1 MSQFLSSFNE
11 GFVPGSTYQDP
22 VEKLRVSMPQAMID
36 TDFEYSLQ
44 ASKWES
50 VGMINNVP
58 SVFVKANEPFLSGD
72 QISRITPLA
81 ASGSV
86 FTSITAPT
94 DRARTGLTQ
103 VHGTANSDEVNVGLT
118 VPWSVTFLGNSYQ
131 QINVNGNSWLSFG
144 VASTASFVSAD
155 ADSPNVPTIHI
166 GSNSYPGGGEDGN
179 VSYIGYE
186 TYTDAF
192 WGVSYR
198 VRFEGN
204 NSYSGVGINKIWD
217 VIFPQNNPAT
227 VLICLRT
234 PFTYNATYEF
244 LAVSSGEQFIAYQVG
259 AAKLGTDLSY
269 SWSSPLIT
277 TLMEVTTVAAHGRSV
292 GQPIIVKESS
302 NETSVDGAY
311 LVTQVPTSTTFR
323 YIPRRT
329 AGLRVLSQAAT
340 YSRTGTAVTV
350 TTSTSH
356 GYRIGQSVFVDAT
369 SGALVDGIYEVAA
382 SPAPTAT
389 TFAFT
394 TAASGSTSGN
404 ATLTQEFRTPYTSIY
419 TGGFFDQ
426 SDFSVNTIDRVNS
439 TTRARVTMNY
449 PHGMF
454 VGSPIYVI
462 DTTQPTADHVGGFY
476 VDKVNSNMAF
486 EYTTRAVANYSSSA
500 QLSTGANSLVYSRPE
515 GTAIHRSADGG
526 VQINPG
532 SNAPNAQIIRQT
544 RKYFRYQ
551 SGKGVQFSTGAL
563 LKPVYDVNN
572 ILVDAT
578 DWASNGNYLVC
589 TVTTEQEHGLASPF
603 DSATGVLL
611 GATVRLRGFTVSS
624 GINPYNASGLVVKS
638 VPEPKKIV
646 VWVPAASVPADTTP
660 GGLAQVDVTGWT
672 DALTREGLFDE
683 QNGVFWEFD
692 GTKLFAVKRSSTT
705 SLSGNLTAV
714 RGSSTVYGTNTKFLS
729 QLSPGDY
736 IVIRGMSH
744 AVVDILSDTE
754 LVVAPRYRG
763 VATAFQTKAL
773 KTVETRVESANFS
786 IDPLDGTGPSGYTL
800 DPNKMQ
806 MFFIDYSWYGAGK
819 IRWGIRTTDGKITYV
834 HEAPQNN
841 VNTEAWIRSGN
852 LPGRFEIMNKSK
864 RTSLTAVTNYNAV
877 GTWSS
882 TVNSTTFTI
891 TSNGHGLAT
900 GDNLLLTF
908 TGAGAPSSITYNV
921 TVTDADIFTITAT
934 TAAKSTTT
942 GSVTINFAM
951 RSATAVPFN
960 LSVADASEFPSTGT
974 VMVNQEYMKYTKTNS
989 TTLSITYRNRHGRT
1003 ANANAS
1009 KGETIFSVNQ
1019 NCAPALSHWG
1029 TSVIMDGQ
1037 FDEDKSYLFTG
1048 FNTSSVSFSVA
1059 SQAQKPMMSI
1069 RLSPSVDLGIPRDL
1083 GIRNL
1088 INRSMLTLKTCAVFT
1103 SNHPFIITLKINP
1116 ESTAFQTY
1124 TNWTYAGNGS
1134 IAQYMDHGAVGIS
1147 GTAVT
1152 GGDTI
1157 LTFYAEQSGVAN
1169 VFSVTD
1175 QDIVFIRELG
1185 NGILGG
1191 SKQYPDGPDILTIF
1205 AQPALPIASGTAS
1218 AYSRVSWTEAQG

>member
-1 MSQFLSSFNE
+1 MTQFLSNFSE
-11 GFVPGSTYQDP
+11 GFVPDDTYQDP
-22 VEKLRVSMPQAMID
+22 VEKLRVSQPQAMID

-44 ASKWES
+44 SSKWET

-81 ASGSV
+81 ASGSS
-86 FTSITAPT
+86 FTSITPPT
-94 DRARTGLTQ
+94 DRGQTGLTA
-103 VHGTANSDEVNVGLT
+103 VHSTANADEVNVGLT
-118 VPWSVTFLGNSYQ
+118 LPWTVTFLGNTYQ
-131 QINVNGNSWLSFG
+131 QINVNGNSWVSFG
-144 VASTASFVSAD
+144 VASTSSFISAD
-155 ADSPNVPTIHI
+155 AASPNVPTLHV
-166 GSNSYPGGGEDGN
+166 GANSYPTGGEDGN

-204 NSYSGVGINKIWD
+204 NSYSGVGVNKIWD

-227 VLICLRT
+227 VLVCLRS
-234 PFTYNATYEF
+234 PFTYAAAEF
-244 LAVSSGEQFIAYQVG
+244 LAVSTGEQFVAYDVG
-259 AAKLGTDLSY
+259 ATRLGTNLAY

-311 LVTQVPTSTTFR
+311 IITQVPTSTTFR

-350 TTSTSH
+350 TTTTAH
-356 GYRIGQSVFVDAT
+356 GYQIGQSVYIDAT
-369 SGALVDGIYEVAA
+369 SGTLADGIYEVAA
-382 SPAPTAT
+382 SPAPTTT
-389 TFAFT
+389 TFT
-394 TAASGSTSGN
+394 VTSGTSGSTSGN
-404 ATLTQEFRTPYTSIY
+404 ATLTQEFRTPYTSVY
-419 TGGFFDQ
+419 TGGFYDQ
-426 SDFSVNTIDRVNS
+426 SDFAVSSIDRVNGS
-439 TTRARVTMNY
+439 TRARVTMNY

-476 VDKVNSNMAF
+476 VDRVNSNTSF
-486 EYTTRAVANYSSSA
+486 EYTTRTTANYTSSA
-500 QLSTGANSLVYSRPE
+500 QLSTGANALVYARPE

-551 SGKGVQFSTGAL
+551 SGKGLQFSTGSL
-563 LKPVYDVNN
+563 LKPVYDINN
-572 ILVDAT
+572 MLVDT
-578 DWASNGNYLVC
+578 TGWTTSGDNLVC
-589 TVTTEQEHGLASPF
+589 TVTTEQEHGLASPY
-603 DSATGVLL
+603 DTTEGVLV
-611 GATVRLRGFTVSS
+611 GATVRLRGFTVTS
-624 GINPYNASGLVVKS
+624 GSNPYNASDLVIKS
-638 VPEPKKIV
+638 VPEPKKFV
-646 VWVPAASVPADTTP
+646 VHIPATTLPTDTTP
-660 GGLAQVDVTGWT
+660 GGLAQVDITAWR
-672 DALTREGLFDE
+672 DACVREGLFDE
-683 QNGVFWEFD
+683 QNGVFYEFD
-692 GTKLFAVKRSSTT
+692 GTTLYAVKRHSTT
-705 SLSGNLTAV
+705 SLSGTVTAV
-714 RGSSTVYGTNTKFLS
+714 RGSSTLYGTNTKFLS
-729 QLSPGDY
+729 QLTPGDY
-736 IVIRGMSH
+736 IVVRGMSH

-754 LVVAPRYRG
+754 LIIAPRYRG
-763 VATAFQTKAL
+763 TATAFQTKAL
-773 KTVETRVESANFS
+773 VTQEDRVASSSFS

-800 DPNKMQ
+800 DTNKMQ

-819 IRWGIRTTDGKITYV
+819 IRWGIRTTNGEIKYV
-834 HEAPQNN
+834 HEAAQNN
-841 VNTEAWIRSGN
+841 INTEAWIRSGN
-852 LPGRFEIMNKSK
+852 LPGRFEITNKSK
-864 RTSLTAVTNYNAV
+864 RATLTAATNYNAV
-877 GTWSS
+877 GSWSS
-882 TVNSTTFTI
+882 TVNSTTYTITSNAHGLQTGDNILLTFAGANAPSSVTYSVTVTSANDFTI
-891 TSNGHGLAT
+891 TS
-900 GDNLLLTF
+900 
-908 TGAGAPSSITYNV
+908 
-921 TVTDADIFTITAT
+921 T
-934 TAAKSTTT
+934 TAAKATTT
-942 GSVTINFAM
+942 GSVTLNFAL
-951 RSATAVPFN
+951 RAGTAAPFT
-960 LSVADASEFPSTGT
+960 LSVSDASEFPSSGT
-974 VMVNQEYMKYTKTNS
+974 IMVNQEYMKYTKTNS
-989 TTLSITYRNRHGRT
+989 TTLSVTYRNRYGRT
-1003 ANANAS
+1003 TNANAS
-1009 KGETIFSVNQ
+1009 KGDTVFSVNQ
-1019 NCAPALSHWG
+1019 NFAPALSHWG

-1048 FNTSSVSFSVA
+1048 FNTNAVSYSVA
-1059 SQAQKPMMSI
+1059 SQGIKPLLSI

-1116 ESTAFQTY
+1116 ESTAFQTFS
-1124 TNWTYAGNGS
+1124 NWTYAGNGS
-1134 IAQYMDHGAVGIS
+1134 IAQYMDHGSVGIS

-1157 LTFYAEQSGVAN
+1157 LTFYAQQSGVAN
-1169 VFSVTD
+1169 VYAVTE

-1205 AQPALPIASGTAS
+1205 AQPALAIATGTAA
-1218 AYSRVSWTEAQG
+1218 AYARVSWTEAQG